1 MLAQRGR
8 PFQPNPENGYVRAK
22 VINHAPAPASALYP
36 PSPPLPPLLSPCYY
50 IPVMKQ
56 HRIRN
61 FCIIAHIDHGKST
74 LADRFLELT
83 GVVRPQDMKAQFLDR
98 MELERERGIT
108 IKGKAVTMTHTVAA
122 GPHAGRYQLNLIDTP
137 GHVDFSYE
145 VSRALAACEGALLV
159 VDATQ
164 GVEAQTIANTLLAL
178 QYDLEIIPVIN
189 KVDLPSAEPERVAAE
204 MAQIFGFRSD
214 EVVYVSAKSGVGCGE
229 LLDAIVARVP
239 PPDGGADDPFRALVF
254 DSTYNTYK
262 GIIAYVRVADGSI
275 SAQDRLQVMSSGKSV
290 DIMEVGVFA
299 PEPTPTDT
307 LRAGQVGYVATG
319 FKDVQECAVGDTLTR
334 YAAPAAAPLPGYVEL
349 KSMVFAGL
357 YPADGEDYA
366 RLRAALEKLKLNDA
380 SLTIEPENSGALG
393 FGFRCGFLGLV
404 HLEIVQ
410 ERLER
415 EYDLDLIVTAPSV
428 AYEVLLTSGE
438 TRRVDNPS
446 RLPPPN
452 AISEIREPILGV
464 TIVAPSRCVGAIME
478 LMHARRS
485 EFRRMEYIQ
494 GLAGSADTD
503 QARVVMEYTMP
514 LSEMLA
520 DFYNQLKSRTQ
531 GYASLD
537 YAFEGYQAAPLVRVD
552 ILVNQTPVEAL
563 CLICHR
569 DSAVSQGRSL
579 VEKLRSAIPR
589 QMFEVPIQAAIGSRI
604 VARETV
610 RAMRKDV
617 LAKCYG
623 GDITRKRK
631 LLEKQKEGKKRMKRV
646 GRVEVPQEAFL
657 SLLKIGDEG

>member
-1 MLAQRGR
+1 MD
-8 PFQPNPENGYVRAK
+8 
-22 VINHAPAPASALYP
+22 
-36 PSPPLPPLLSPCYY
+36 
-50 IPVMKQ
+50 Q
-56 HRIRN
+56 HLIRN

-74 LADRFLELT
+74 LADRMLEIT
-83 GVVRPQDMKAQFLDR
+83 GTVRPQEMKAQFLDQ
-98 MELERERGIT
+98 MDLERERGIT
-108 IKGKAVTMTHTVAA
+108 IKGKAVTMKHRAHD
-122 GPHAGRYQLNLIDTP
+122 GIDYQLNLIDTP

-178 QYDLEIIPVIN
+178 QYDMEMIPVIN

-204 MAQIFGFRSD
+204 LGQIFGFRR
-214 EVVYVSAKSGVGCGE
+214 EEMVYVSAKSGIGVRE
-229 LLDAIVARVP
+229 LLDGIVDRVP
-239 PPDGGADDPFRALVF
+239 APSGVADDPFRALVF
-254 DSTYNTYK
+254 DSTYDSYK
-262 GIIAYVRVADGSI
+262 GIIAYVRVADGGMS
-275 SAQDRLQVMSSGKSV
+275 SHDRLQVMSSGRSV
-290 DIMEVGVFA
+290 EVIEVGVFA

-307 LRAGQVGYVATG
+307 LAAGQVGYVATG
-319 FKDVQECAVGDTLTR
+319 FKDVKECAVGDTLTNQSN
-334 YAAPAAAPLPGYVEL
+334 PAVEPMPGYVEL

-357 YPADGEDYA
+357 YPSDGEDYT
-366 RLRAALEKLKLNDA
+366 RLRAALDKLKLNDA
-380 SLTIEPENSGALG
+380 SLTLEPENSGALG
-393 FGFRCGFLGLV
+393 FGFRCGFLGLM

-428 AYEVLLTSGE
+428 AYEVLLTDGNVLL
-438 TRRVDNPS
+438 VDNPS
-446 RLPPPN
+446 ALPSPTT
-452 AISEIREPILGV
+452 ISEIREPILGL
-464 TIVAPSRCVGAIME
+464 TIVTPNKFVGAVME

-494 GLAGSADTD
+494 GLGDSE

-514 LSEMLA
+514 LGEMLA

-537 YAFEGYQAAPLVRVD
+537 YTFEGYRAAPLVRVD
-552 ILVNQTPVEAL
+552 ILVNQTAVEAL
-563 CLICHR
+563 SIISHR
-569 DSAVSQGRSL
+569 DNAVAHGRTL

-589 QMFEVPIQAAIGSRI
+589 QMFEVPIQASIGTRI